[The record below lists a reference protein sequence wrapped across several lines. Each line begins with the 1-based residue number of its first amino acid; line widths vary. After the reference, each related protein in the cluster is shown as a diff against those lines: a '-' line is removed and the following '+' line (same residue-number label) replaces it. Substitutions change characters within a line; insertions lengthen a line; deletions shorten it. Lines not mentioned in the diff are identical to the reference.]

1 MSFNSNDLL
10 IKPTY
15 DVAFYG
21 QDVVIPLTTDTLAL
35 QAITWS
41 NLDALTQSNDTFAD
55 SHIEPYSRA
64 ISDIDTWGI
73 LNEGDGVRF
82 SRNYEWLSDMS
93 AWVYKFDVTF
103 AIGLS
108 VTAFTS
114 GVHSVDSVRL
124 IIQELNQGGG
134 LVKEIFN
141 AISTTAMGDQGV
153 AGDRVAIVHFEGNTP
168 FKVGEG
174 NRVTFNIIFTSTD
187 TGTATTFEG
196 IMPYFYAQE
205 GATAKTL
212 LESAITLHLHP
223 SLDHAQIVLRD
234 ESAQEGLDYSGV
246 TRQNFERGIKG
257 TIAPLPEPPDPIP
270 PPIITDPTDHNKD
283 HHPTLV
289 EFYK

>member
-1 MSFNSNDLL
+1 
-10 IKPTY
+10 
-15 DVAFYG
+15 
-21 QDVVIPLTTDTLAL
+21 
-35 QAITWS
+35 
-41 NLDALTQSNDTFAD
+41 
-55 SHIEPYSRA
+55 
-64 ISDIDTWGI
+64 
-73 LNEGDGVRF
+73 
-82 SRNYEWLSDMS
+82 MS

-114 GVHSVDSVRL
+114 GVHSVDTVRL
-124 IIQELNQGGG
+124 IIQELRADGT

-174 NRVTFNIIFTSTD
+174 NRVTFNIAFTSTD

-212 LESAITLHLHP
+212 IESAITLHLHP

-234 ESAQEGLDYSGV
+234 ESIQEGLDYGGV
-246 TRQNFERGIKG
+246 NRQGESRTAI
-257 TIAPLPEPPDPIP
+257 
-270 PPIITDPTDHNKD
+270 
-283 HHPTLV
+283 
-289 EFYK
+289 